1 MVDPTNAH
9 ELAAIAGEIGADVI
23 SGVLP
28 YPSETGGWLV
38 GDVDFCEYFDRY
50 RNQEIIVIIAPVGN
64 APGHTYTCG
73 ICGFVYDEYG
83 ECPRCRLASEQAVL
97 GASADGQGQGIL
109 DQVRL
114 LLRKQ
119 ECDDPTMGD
128 TLSATE

>member
-83 ECPRCRLASEQAVL
+83 ECPRCKLASEQGL
-97 GASADGQGQGIL
+97 LSLSDDSEGQDIL
-109 DQVRL
+109 DQV
-114 LLRKQ
+114 KQ
-119 ECDDPTMGD
+119 FLEEPGRDEG
-128 TLSATE
+128 